1 MSLRDIFVSL
11 KAAVGAV
18 GLYDVG
24 HPLVTGAMG
33 RLDAAI
39 AGVVAEIDEPA
50 VVSFFDE
57 RVFFRRDLRS
67 HESLEFVDFVRLL
80 ESKGIESLSFVP
92 PPRTEDTVDLVL
104 FLAGLGDPP
113 VGGSV
118 VLNESPFTPDDDDQS
133 QADVFRARYLA
144 AMDALRSAIYAVQTG
159 EQLDLTMT
167 TWAVQGLLETAVDDP
182 AAAILLSTL
191 KSHDQ
196 YTFYHSVN
204 VAVLSIA
211 LARAGG
217 IPEAMMEGIALGALL
232 HDIGKA
238 KVDNLLLNKPGG
250 LSESEWTEV
259 RLHPQEG
266 ALSILGAAGPAQ
278 YLAAV
283 VAFEHHAGYQ
293 RDGYPNYDGA
303 RTPHPASRLVSVAD
317 VYDAITTRRSY
328 RRAETPTR
336 AQLILRRGAGTQ
348 FDPDMVDLLHFV
360 LTAYPIGSVLKL
372 AGGEIAVVTNSKA
385 PENHLGCVLV
395 KGKDGAHLPEP
406 QPIVVSIDHVV
417 DQLSPESADVQP
429 AAFIEQIR

>member
-1 MSLRDIFVSL
+1 MSLRDVFVSL
-11 KAAVGAV
+11 KSAV
-18 GLYDVG
+18 GLVGLYEVG
-24 HPLVTGAMG
+24 HPLVI
-33 RLDAAI
+33 AAI
-39 AGVVAEIDEPA
+39 DRLETA
-50 VVSFFDE
+50 VVDLIEGIGDSVVISLFDE
-57 RVFFRRDLRS
+57 RVFFQRDLRS
-67 HESLEFVDFVRLL
+67 HESLEFVDFVRTL
-80 ESKGIESLSFVP
+80 EAKGIESLAFVP
-92 PPRTEDTVDLVL
+92 PARTEDAVDLVL
-104 FLAGLGDPP
+104 FVAGLGDPP

-118 VLNESPFTPDDDDQS
+118 VLNESPFTPDDDGEN
-133 QADVFRARYLA
+133 QAAVFRARYLS

-159 EQLDLTMT
+159 DQLDLTMT

-217 IPEAMMEGIALGALL
+217 VPESMMEGIALGALL

-238 KVDNLLLNKPGG
+238 KVDNGLLNKPGR
-250 LSESEWTEV
+250 LNDLEWKEV

-283 VAFEHHAGYQ
+283 VAFEHHAGFR
-293 RDGYPNYDGA
+293 RDGYPNYGGA
-303 RTPHPASRLVSVAD
+303 PTPHAASRLVSVAD
-317 VYDAITTRRSY
+317 VYDAVTTRRSY

-348 FDPDMVDLLHFV
+348 FDPDMVDLLHLV
-360 LTAYPIGSVLKL
+360 LTAYPVGSVIRLV
-372 AGGEIAVVTNSKA
+372 GGETAVVTSASA
-385 PENHLGCVLV
+385 PDEHVGCLLV
-395 KGKDGAHLPEP
+395 KDRNGATLPEP
-406 QPIVVSIDHVV
+406 QPLVVNVEHIA
-417 DQLSPESADVQP
+417 DQLSPESADIQP
-429 AAFIEQIR
+429 AAYIEQLR